1 MPTEH
6 INILYDII
14 LRKLWKMLFS
24 LKNILFQFLIFFFQL
39 NFLVTGGHD
48 GSRERNLSVGNI
60 GEKLNIVSIET
71 YKYNNDSMVRNLNKL
86 EPKLF
91 V

>member
-1 MPTEH
+1 MET
-6 INILYDII
+6 I
-14 LRKLWKMLFS
+14 
-24 LKNILFQFLIFFFQL
+24 IFFKKISFSISDFLFQL

-71 YKYNNDSMVRNLNKL
+71 YKHNNDSMVRNSNKL

-91 V
+91 VLKHRYTILIPW

>member
-1 MPTEH
+1 MKLKLESFEFV
-6 INILYDII
+6 II
-14 LRKLWKMLFS
+14 WKLLFS
-24 LKNILFQFLIFFFQL
+24 IKIFLFQL

-60 GEKLNIVSIET
+60 GEKLNIVCIET
-71 YKYNNDSMVRNLNKL
+71 YKHNSDSMVRKLNKL